1 MPVDININSKV
12 YKIGCAKED
21 EERVLAL
28 GLTLSKKITEIKK
41 SDPNFFIG
49 LNNETLFLFTALI
62 LIEEQEIAKKQ
73 TNTPNNA
80 NTAPNVTQNPQ
91 ADNSVTTNNTAMLKQ
106 LMQLINSNL
115 QQANVASQT
124 VDAINQL
131 LSQQKQP
138 LQ

>member
-28 GLTLSKKITEIKK
+28 GSALSNKIKEIKN

-62 LIEEQEIAKKQ
+62 LIEEQETAKKQ
-73 TNTPNNA
+73 ATSPNNLNA
-80 NTAPNVTQNPQ
+80 PKPNPTQPTDNTISPATL
-91 ADNSVTTNNTAMLKQ
+91 TQ
-106 LMQLINSNL
+106 LMQLITNNL
-115 QQANVASQT
+115 QQANIASQT
-124 VDAINQL
+124 IDDINQL
-131 LSQQKQP
+131 LSPQKPQS
-138 LQ
+138 